1 VAISIPD
8 GPYGQ
13 PAWRLWATFG
23 VISASI
29 GLGALLAGHLWLAVC
44 VVPLVAALGVVVPW
58 IGVPA
63 AIVLI
68 VTVIKAVGTDFWQLG
83 LYELAGALWMIAL
96 LLTPWRSRRLRPFR
110 THVSEAARAVAGLL
124 DNLSTGDWA
133 SSRATAAAAFPPAR
147 AAHELTR
154 PDRPR
159 LPPERLIDALAR
171 IMHETIALH
180 TLVESAGHR
189 LEPELSAA
197 VAVLAARVRI
207 LAEAIGAGVPT
218 PERHTDPDT
227 FPRLAARIDTLR
239 QGWIETGESHADVF
253 VLVQL
258 RRALSRIAA
267 TIESAGK
274 LADNLT
280 FERAALQLPD
290 RPHPVTTGRKAY
302 RNMADASP
310 KFRFAAR
317 TFAATGLGMVLFVTI
332 NASHGYW
339 IAVAAMFTTRD
350 TYGETRSRVRGRI
363 AGTVAGGAIAAII
376 LQTVHS
382 KVLLGLVVFG
392 FALLAFTYRH
402 VSYGMWVLF
411 VTPTMMTLIDFAEPI
426 GWDLAWK
433 RVLFNVAGALIGF
446 LAGRLLWPNAGVG
459 LVPDRLVTVIET
471 HADLVRA
478 VATRLDGAESDID
491 AAYHKAREAALAVA
505 AVRNRIAQEPT
516 PDDDQIRA
524 LKDVATVTQRIRDRS
539 ITLRG
544 LMPEGDFDP
553 GPIPDILDHIA
564 GRIDDIAA
572 GTAPARFD
580 LESLADLDGH
590 LTTLARQRRAEVQAG
605 TSIDETT
612 PLRRSLMHA
621 AGVRHAVRGL
631 RTDAE
636 DLHKAVT
643 S

>member
-1 VAISIPD
+1 MPVA
-8 GPYGQ
+8 
-13 PAWRLWATFG
+13 
-23 VISASI
+23 ASI
-29 GLGALLAGHLWLAVC
+29 GLGALLTGHLWLAVGA
-44 VVPLVAALGVVVPW
+44 VALVAALGVVVPW

-63 AIVLI
+63 ALVLI
-68 VTVIKAVGTDFWQLG
+68 VTVVKVEGTDFWQLG

-96 LLTPWRSRRLRPFR
+96 LLMPWRSRRLRPFR

-124 DNLSTGDWA
+124 DNLSTEEWESTRA
-133 SSRATAAAAFPPAR
+133 ATAATFPPAR
-147 AAHELTR
+147 AAYELTR

-197 VAVLAARVRI
+197 TAVLAARVRI

-227 FPRLAARIDTLR
+227 FPRLAARIDELR
-239 QGWIETGESHADVF
+239 HGWIKTSEPHTDVF

-267 TIESAGK
+267 TIESAEK
-274 LADNLT
+274 LAENLT
-280 FERAALQLPD
+280 FERASLHLPD
-290 RPHPVTTGRKAY
+290 RPHPVETGRKAY

-317 TFAATGLGMVLFVTI
+317 TFVATALGMAMFVTV

-339 IAVAAMFTTRD
+339 IAVAAMMTTRD
-350 TYGETRSRVRGRI
+350 TYGETRSRVLRRI
-363 AGTVAGGAIAAII
+363 AGTVAGGFVAAFI

-382 KVLLGLVVFG
+382 KVLLGVVVFG
-392 FALLAFTYRH
+392 FALLAFTFRH
-402 VSYGMWVLF
+402 VGYGMWVLF
-411 VTPTMMTLIDFAEPI
+411 LTPTMMTLIDFAQPI

-433 RVLFNVAGALIGF
+433 RVLYNIAGALIAF
-446 LAGRLLWPNAGVG
+446 LAARLLWPNAGVG

-478 VATRLDGAESDID
+478 VALQLDGAESDID
-491 AAYHKAREAALAVA
+491 AAYQAARDAAQAVA

-524 LKDVATVTQRIRDRS
+524 LKDVAKVTQRIRDRS
-539 ITLRG
+539 LTLRR

-553 GPIPDILDHIA
+553 GPIPDILDQIA
-564 GRIDDIAA
+564 TRLDDLTTGA
-572 GTAPARFD
+572 APAEFN
-580 LESLADLDGH
+580 LETLAELDAY
-590 LTTLARQRRAEVQAG
+590 LATLARRRRAEVQAG

-621 AGVRHAVRGL
+621 AGVRHALRGL

-643 S
+643 REAQPRTNG